1 MPDEWGREQCGVH
14 ATARRGRTMFANHL
28 RSTAV
33 PGAGPPWG
41 MKLAIAFSADSA
53 GRRYHA
59 DLAEDGLVVGPGDV
73 IEPR

>member
-1 MPDEWGREQCGVH
+1 
-14 ATARRGRTMFANHL
+14 MFANHL